1 MTFWCSTLLW
11 SRNIGVAKC
20 KYLTYFKKYWG
31 CYSTPCSGAPALNCF
46 LIFTYLNILN
56 CWGSNP
62 KNPRN
67 WNHPHLYPQYL
78 YHPRP
83 QNIPKMFLGIFGEKN
98 PKIPKIKLIPV
109 PEKSPK
115 LVQGFASSPPRPRN
129 SGRGRGKSGIGAPFY
144 HTSCFKTSKLKN
156 KATKV

>member
-1 MTFWCSTLLW
+1 MPVGNLPILT
-11 SRNIGVAKC
+11 NIGG
-20 KYLTYFKKYWG
+20 T
-31 CYSTPCSGAPALNCF
+31 STPCSGTPALNSYLF
-46 LIFTYLNILN
+46 FTYLNILK

-67 WNHPHLYPQYL
+67 WNHPRLHPQYL

-83 QNIPKMFLGIFGEKN
+83 QNIPKMFLGIFGEKT

-144 HTSCFKTSKLKN
+144 HTISHLFGARRPKLWWHF
-156 KATKV
+156 